1 MARNIVDTLQP
12 RKTIPATLLGVGL
25 GVGAGS
31 LLAASVSALA
41 GYFARRVV
49 TPEERRIGNSMIR
62 EVVTDGEGKLWLHF
76 VKDADTSQPG
86 PCIFL
91 TEFDACAL
99 RLSAPVDVPGKP
111 RRVARKIEHVYR
123 GSLEGVRRGYLSGA
137 VYEHPED
144 LGFTAEDVV
153 VPLEGGDGPAW
164 LVRGTTNNN
173 VWVIGVHGRGARRNE
188 TIRAL
193 PALASMGVTALLMSY
208 RNDGLAPNAPDGRYG
223 LGDTEWLDVQAGIQF
238 ALDHGAEQIILL
250 GWSMGG
256 AISLQTA
263 DRSELADRIDS
274 LMLVGPVINWV
285 DVLSHQAR
293 ANKIPQSVGRVAQW
307 LLSNKAGR
315 WVTGQAAPVNLR
327 RLNWVDRAS
336 ELKHPTLIMHS
347 RDDEFVPN
355 GPSLKLAALRPDLV
369 TLRTFTKAGHTR
381 EPNVDPQ
388 GFAQA
393 VTGFLSKRIA
403 ARAAA
408 AQS

>member
-263 DRSELADRIDS
+263 DRGELADRIDS

-307 LLSNKAGR
+307 AAIQQGR
-315 WVTGQAAPVNLR
+315 PMGH
-327 RLNWVDRAS
+327 RAS
-336 ELKHPTLIMHS
+336 RTGEPPAAEL
-347 RDDEFVPN
+347 
-355 GPSLKLAALRPDLV
+355 G
-369 TLRTFTKAGHTR
+369 
-381 EPNVDPQ
+381 
-388 GFAQA
+388 
-393 VTGFLSKRIA
+393 
-403 ARAAA
+403 
-408 AQS
+408 